1 MSENLENKIEN
12 RRPLSSRNNKWL
24 AGFAAWLARKSF
36 PTPNQISCLSMLFA
50 LFGAAALF
58 LANRFQH

>member
-1 MSENLENKIEN
+1 MSENKIEN

-50 LFGAAALF
+50 LFGAVALF
-58 LANRFQH
+58 FS